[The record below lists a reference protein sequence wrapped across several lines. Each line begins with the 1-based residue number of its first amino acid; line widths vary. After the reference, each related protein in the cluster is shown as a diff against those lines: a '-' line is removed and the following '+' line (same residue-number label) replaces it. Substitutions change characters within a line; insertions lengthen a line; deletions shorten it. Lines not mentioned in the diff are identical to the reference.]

1 MTFLNGCGR
10 DLGRRHWWGKT
21 LQLQVLLLLLFV
33 GKQFQAIFLSI
44 TYEFEDKNIC
54 PSETFLVA
62 FLMS

>member
-1 MTFLNGCGR
+1 MDDT
-10 DLGRRHWWGKT
+10 GKT
-21 LQLQVLLLLLFV
+21 LELQVLLLLLFV